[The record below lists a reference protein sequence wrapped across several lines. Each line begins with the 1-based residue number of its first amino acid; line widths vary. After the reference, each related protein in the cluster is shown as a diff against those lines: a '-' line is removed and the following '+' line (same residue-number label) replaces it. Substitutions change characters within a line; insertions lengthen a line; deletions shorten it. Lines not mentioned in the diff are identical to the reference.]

1 MTLLNKKGVS
11 VINRH
16 TNNINETEEF
26 VFTRSFIADEE
37 DVLNNPHWRN
47 TKMCNFLDRAYERLL
62 ELKGE
67 EYADYALPIDEPII
81 KPYDSNDSLCP
92 QVVVT
97 FTTSLPGRKVLH

>member
-11 VINRH
+11 AFNGH

-26 VFTRSFIADEE
+26 VYSRSFVADEE
-37 DVLNNPHWRN
+37 EVLNNPHWRS
-47 TKMCNFLDRAYERLL
+47 TKMCSFLDQAYEKLL

-67 EYADYALPIDEPII
+67 EYADYALPIDEPTITPFHS
-81 KPYDSNDSLCP
+81 KDSLCP

-97 FTTSLPGRKVLH
+97 FATTLPGRKVLN